1 MIQRIVTN
9 VMLNILIHKQNINSP
24 PTPPPKKKYN
34 DMSYKLYII
43 EEQFLTIV
51 N

>member
-1 MIQRIVTN
+1 MIQRIITN

-24 PTPPPKKKYN
+24 PPPPPKKKYN

>member
-1 MIQRIVTN
+1 MIQRIITN

-24 PTPPPKKKYN
+24 LPPPKKYN

>member
-1 MIQRIVTN
+1 MIQRIITH
-9 VMLNILIHKQNINSP
+9 VMLNILIQI
-24 PTPPPKKKYN
+24 PPPPQKTKYN
-34 DMSYKLYII
+34 DIFYKLYII

>member
-1 MIQRIVTN
+1 MIQRIITN
-9 VMLNILIHKQNINSP
+9 VMLNILIHKQNINYPPP
-24 PTPPPKKKYN
+24 PTPQKKYY

>member
-1 MIQRIVTN
+1 MIQRIITN
-9 VMLNILIHKQNINSP
+9 VMLNILIHKRNINSP
-24 PTPPPKKKYN
+24 PPPKKKYN

>member
-1 MIQRIVTN
+1 MIQRIITN

-24 PTPPPKKKYN
+24 HPPQKKKYN

>member
-1 MIQRIVTN
+1 MIQRIITN

-24 PTPPPKKKYN
+24 PPTPPKKYY